1 MAVIGRP
8 RRAAEAMSLTVSMR
22 VTRAEYHYLQGLARR
37 DGRSVAD
44 VLRARA
50 LVGMPPSTPANSHGG
65 DRGPS

>member
-8 RRAAEAMSLTVSMR
+8 RKADEPMSLTVSMR
-22 VTRAEYHYLQGLARR
+22 VTRAEYHYLQDLARR

-50 LVGMPPSTPANSHGG
+50 LVGMPLRTLANSDGG
-65 DRGPS
+65 DRGLS